1 MGRWSAGSVLA
12 AEPATTTSSPATFNA
27 VLRETNISD
36 DAMEDIRGDLR

>member
-1 MGRWSAGSVLA
+1 MSRWSDGWVLA
-12 AEPATTTSSPATFNA
+12 AESATTTSSPVTFNA